1 MTALPGLFTA
11 LGWSLL
17 DSVWQMA
24 VLWTGFC
31 LLTSGNKRFSAAAR
45 HNLGIFFITAGTAW
59 FFISFGI
66 SFTNPAAASINGFIP
81 VSPSTNHWMPL
92 LSVVYL
98 TVLCFRILQLFFQ
111 INAGSGSML
120 PAGKAILEFTG
131 CQSVL
136 LGIRRKVGV
145 FVSASAETAETSG
158 FLKPM
163 ILLPFSLVTRLSPA
177 ELEAI
182 LVHELFHI
190 RRNDWLINIGLTAF
204 KTLFFFNP
212 FARFFYRMICREREL
227 ACDDGVLSAGYQPGL
242 YAEALFRLEKIRRPG
257 AGLTLAVDGN
267 KPWLLME
274 RISRILGKTTPGRK
288 KFNYFYLFSL
298 TAAVLMLSLQ
308 PVKNIPENKQPPLQ
322 MAVIP
327 ARYDIRS
334 ETNPLRDLVKLVP
347 PPKPKKSQKKAPV
360 VYTIRK
366 EIIPVR
372 IAEQTGPR
380 TYSFVYNR
388 VAREFSNQSANGM
401 SQELIRQ
408 IPGTP
413 YTPSAS
419 LSYEAIPEIM
429 AADSLHEA
437 AVDKAMQNVLLLY
450 RVEQLNQLKVLEKE
464 LISAQQEIRKLEWQN
479 KKLIIPERRKPDM
492 LLENFRKSLKLKK
505 EKLDR
510 LRIRLQVTGDEIIHI

>member
-45 HNLGIFFITAGTAW
+45 HNLGIFFVTAGTAW
-59 FFISFGI
+59 FFISFGM

-81 VSPSTNHWMPL
+81 VSPSTNQWMPL

-98 TVLCFRILQLFFQ
+98 SVLCFRILQLIFQ
-111 INAGSGSML
+111 NDAGSGSML
-120 PAGKAILEFTG
+120 PAEKVILEFAG
-131 CQSVL
+131 RQSVL

-145 FVSASAETAETSG
+145 FISASAETAETSG
-158 FLKPM
+158 FLKPV

-212 FARFFYRMICREREL
+212 FALFFYRMICQDREL

-308 PVKNIPENKQPPLQ
+308 PVKNIPENKRPPLP
-322 MAVIP
+322 MAVTP
-327 ARYDIRS
+327 VRYEIRR

-347 PPKPKKSQKKAPV
+347 PPKPKKWQKKPPL
-360 VYTIRK
+360 VYSIRK

-372 IAEQTGPR
+372 VTEQPGAH

-388 VAREFSNQSANGM
+388 AARDFSNQSANGM
-401 SQELIRQ
+401 NQDLIRQ

-413 YTPSAS
+413 FTPSAS

-437 AVDKAMQNVLLLY
+437 TVNKAMENVLLLY
-450 RVEQLNQLKVLEKE
+450 RIEQMKQLKVLEKE
-464 LISAQQEIRKLEWQN
+464 LATAQQEILKLELQN
-479 KKLIIPERRKPDM
+479 KKLIIPDGKKPYIQ
-492 LLENFRKSLKLKK
+492 LENFRKSLKLKK
-505 EKLDR
+505 DKLER
-510 LRIRLQVTGDEIIHI
+510 LRIRLQISGDEIIHI